1 MYTPNYFKAQS
12 YAEVEQFV
20 KENAFAIL
28 TSQHK
33 GRLIATHIPLIISE
47 KENGDKILSGH
58 VAKGNQQWKSLE
70 DNDQVLAIFS
80 EPHTYVSS
88 SWYDHVNVP
97 TWNYIAVHL
106 YGKARLLTGE
116 ELMTSLHELVDKY
129 EHGTENRFHIE
140 DMPDKMLKN
149 ELRGIVGFEILIEDI
164 EAAFKLSQNRDEKNH
179 QAIIEKLEE
188 RGDSMSQQIADEMKK
203 RNND

>member
-1 MYTPNYFKAQS
+1 MYTPHYFKAQS
-12 YAEVEQFV
+12 YAEIEQFV
-20 KENAFAIL
+20 KQNSFAVL
-28 TSQHK
+28 VSQHK
-33 GRLIATHIPLIISE
+33 GRPIATHIPLIISE
-47 KENGDKILSGH
+47 KENGDKVLSGH

-70 DNDQVLAIFS
+70 DNNQVLAIFS

-129 EHGTENRFHIE
+129 EDGIENRFHIE
-140 DMPDKMLKN
+140 DMPDKMLRN

-164 EAAFKLSQNRDEKNH
+164 EAAYKLSQNRDEKNH

-188 RGDSMSQQIADEMKK
+188 RGDSMSQQIANEMKK
-203 RNND
+203 RK